1 MLTIDHRPRPPVGT
15 FILLGLAGVFYAL
28 MLANLVDIGST
39 DPAGRGLDRAFAALA
54 GLLLWILLAI
64 LLIVGGVRGYMP
76 LLAAMVAAI
85 LLPASAVAA
94 VAAAEL
100 YERQGGWPILVLAVL
115 PPAFAFYALW
125 ARMPQLHKS
134 FPPLSTSAIVG
145 LAVVVMTAGS
155 LAAKWYAERPDPARQ
170 ARLAAEERA
179 QQEEEQRRV
188 QQMRAREEAAF
199 AQLGPDSSLGDYL
212 PYLHGDRAH
221 AALVGIRLVR
231 SRQADAIA
239 LLQQGR
245 LGDLTELR
253 DFNVEPTAGLC
264 RAYGQA
270 LVAAAAQV
278 SPHVR
283 SDYLAAAMDIERQ
296 LPNIRWLVG
305 SHCDLDEALALLEAN
320 VRAVADS
327 PRMTGFADTL
337 GKLHVIR

>member
-1 MLTIDHRPRPPVGT
+1 MLIIDHRPRPPVGT
-15 FILLGLAGVFYAL
+15 FILLGLAGILYAL

-39 DPAGRGLDRAFAALA
+39 DAAGRGLDRAFAALA

-64 LLIVGGVRGYMP
+64 LLIVGGVKGYMP
-76 LLAAMVAAI
+76 VLAAMVAAI
-85 LLPASAVAA
+85 LLPVSAVGA

-134 FPPLSTSAIVG
+134 FPPPSTSAVVG
-145 LAVVVMTAGS
+145 LAVVLMTAGS
-155 LAAKWYAERPDPARQ
+155 LAAKWHAERPDPARQ
-170 ARLAAEERA
+170 ARLAAEQRA

-188 QQMRAREEAAF
+188 QQVRAREEAAF
-199 AQLGPDSSLGDYL
+199 AQLGPDSSLADYL
-212 PYLHGDRAH
+212 PYLRGDHAP
-221 AALVGIRLVR
+221 AALVGIRLVK

-253 DFNVEPTAGLC
+253 EFNVEPTTGLC
-264 RAYGQA
+264 RAYGKA
-270 LVAAAAQV
+270 LAAAAAQA

-283 SDYLAAAMDIERQ
+283 SDYLASATDLERQ
-296 LPNIRWLVG
+296 LPNIKWLMGV
-305 SHCDLDEALALLEAN
+305 HCDLDEALALLETN
-320 VRAVADS
+320 LRAVADS

-337 GKLHVIR
+337 GKLRELK